1 MRNRI
6 AKLFGMIATAAL
18 LAGCA
23 QEQVSEYFTNN
34 TVALRSSQEDDSE
47 VVAWLPKNTQVV
59 PAGVVGSHSN
69 GTWKVDTPMGTG
81 WVYIRYLTL
90 KLTDIGPI

>member
-6 AKLFGMIATAAL
+6 AKLFGITATAAL

-23 QEQVSEYFTNN
+23 HDQVSQYFTNN
-34 TVALRSSQEDDSE
+34 TVALRSSQEDDAE
-47 VVAWLPKNTQVV
+47 VVAWLPKGMQVV
-59 PAGVVGSHSN
+59 PDGVVGSHANS
-69 GTWKVDTPMGTG
+69 TWKVDTPMGTG
-81 WVYIRYLTL
+81 WVYTRYLTL